1 MSDEAEKPKGWLIE
15 NQEAVTIVNAR
26 VLTIKQVLVVRKDL
40 NMRKGKIA
48 AQCAHAS
55 MKVLLDAMKKNR
67 VQHFDAVVHG
77 ASAEPYESYTDW
89 TLRVDDHTPLDL
101 WLNGSFAK
109 ICVSVNSE
117 AELDDVYA
125 KAQAAGIP
133 CAMIIDSGR
142 TEFHGQ
148 PTKTVV
154 AIGPD
159 YGSTKIDLIT
169 GGLPLL

>member
-1 MSDEAEKPKGWLIE
+1 MSDDADKPKGWVVEQVESVSIA
-15 NQEAVTIVNAR
+15 NPR
-26 VLTIKQVLVVRKDL
+26 VFTIKQVLVVRKDL

-55 MKVLLDAMKKNR
+55 MKVLLDLMTKDVYAHESEDPSLSLTKTTYSFAAK
-67 VQHFDAVVHG
+67 HG
-77 ASAEPYESYTDW
+77 
-89 TLRVDDHTPLDL
+89 TPLHL
-101 WLNGSFAK
+101 WLEGSFAK
-109 ICVSVNSE
+109 VCVSVNSE
-117 AELDDVYA
+117 AELDAVYA
-125 KAQAAGIP
+125 KAQEAKLL

-159 YGSTKIDLIT
+159 YGSEIDPIT
-169 GGLPLL
+169 GHLPLL